1 MLIRIIVDRETALY
15 DIRQK
20 TSIAGELQI
29 EFKFYGQIW
38 EDYQVRTALFS
49 RTSGET
55 VPVMIRDDKVTVPN
69 SMLKPGGFAVSV
81 VGYNAGETLQTNGV
95 QVTLPVSGYFWQGIR
110 KPDEDFFLQFLDQY
124 EVVLRELK
132 FAEDSQIAET
142 QITDDGHLVITYADG
157 TTKDI
162 GAVKGDRGDPG
173 EPGQQGI
180 QGVPGYTPVK
190 GVDYFDGVDGRD
202 GVDGKDGQNGRDG
215 INGLNGYTPVKGVD
229 YFDGA
234 KGDKGDPGTPG
245 YTPIKGVDYFDGEP
259 GRPGTPGEPGY
270 TPVKGVDYNDGFSP
284 VITSSKSGK
293 VTTVTVVDA
302 TGTKEFKIYDGADG
316 QGGGGSSYDDT
327 ELRGRIETI
336 EGKESGWD
344 AKQEEIS
351 DLETIRSGA
360 ALGATALQDF
370 TESDPSIFW
379 ATYGTTTYAEISAAV
394 SAGKLVLCW
403 YSSRLYVYSGLST
416 YHYFICKLTTTAVYY
431 VRVSSANAWSNSS
444 ATMQTTSNILKT
456 TGTAAE
462 SDTNYYSALRTKNA
476 IQAVADAIPTVPT
489 AEISANT
496 AARHSHSNQ
505 TVLDGIKS
513 TDITNWNNKSTFSG
527 NYNDLENK
535 PTIPTVPTSEISANT
550 SARHTHSNKSF
561 LDSLTNLKTI
571 NGESIVGSG
580 DIKVQGGGNF
590 YINASCET
598 TSEELGNGV
607 THNYSESVSIDKTY
621 DEILNA
627 YNNGMNLVII
637 YDDTQIYL
645 EYTWDDGDG
654 DIGFEFHRND
664 ISVERW
670 SGSSLAVG
678 FYYLQIGRDY
688 STYDLYRQ
696 YIPTYNSASGVAF

>member
-55 VPVMIRDDKVTVPN
+55 VPVMIKDDKVTVPN

-81 VGYNAGETLQTNGV
+81 VGYNAGDTLQTNGV

-270 TPVKGVDYNDGFSP
+270 TPVKGVDYTDGFSP

-316 QGGGGSSYDDT
+316 QGGGTSYDDT

-394 SAGKLVLCW
+394 SAGKVVLCW
-403 YSSRLYVYSGLST
+403 YSSRLYVYGGLST
-416 YHYFICKLTTTAVYY
+416 YHYFICKLTTTTVYY
-431 VRVSSANAWSNSS
+431 VRVSSSNAWNNSS
-444 ATMQTTSNILKT
+444 ATLQTTSNLLKS
-456 TGTAAE
+456 TASTAE
-462 SDTNYYSALRTKNA
+462 SDSNYYSALKTKNA

-489 AEISANT
+489 SEISANT
-496 AARHSHSNQ
+496 AARHTHSNQ
-505 TVLDGIKS
+505 TFLDTLTQTWKDDIDDSFDTIFDVELPGLYDMSHIHNNLTVLASITAEKVAKWDEGGGDVEIIEFTILNSSGFTMELTTDYDIEEAYEKHTDGKLLYAGIMGLR
-513 TDITNWNNKSTFSG
+513 IPCTNAAKADGTTMIRFDVTSADNIDPVNSAMAYIVTWQSGENAMLTIEFIPRSSISG
-527 NYNDLENK
+527 NTITIGGNSL
-535 PTIPTVPTSEISANT
+535 TIP
-550 SARHTHSNKSF
+550 
-561 LDSLTNLKTI
+561 D
-571 NGESIVGSG
+571 
-580 DIKVQGGGNF
+580 
-590 YINASCET
+590 
-598 TSEELGNGV
+598 
-607 THNYSESVSIDKTY
+607 
-621 DEILNA
+621 
-627 YNNGMNLVII
+627 
-637 YDDTQIYL
+637 
-645 EYTWDDGDG
+645 
-654 DIGFEFHRND
+654 
-664 ISVERW
+664 
-670 SGSSLAVG
+670 
-678 FYYLQIGRDY
+678 
-688 STYDLYRQ
+688 
-696 YIPTYNSASGVAF
+696 YNSASGVAF